1 MSVPVYPMQM
11 GANPYATAGQ
21 NGASPYAIAS
31 ASPSIDA
38 TSPYAHDQRFQPPPQ
53 AYTPGAPP
61 QGYQRPHS
69 AIGMYSQE
77 SPVLEY
83 PGSSGAPSAP
93 LTGQLARQQQQPP
106 LPPSPSIVIAS
117 AAKRKRDA
125 KDARE
130 AKKVRPHSA
139 STTRL
144 LTDAT
149 GLAASDND
157 DDDDERSSKLDFID
171 RASSDSLFYRRDAS
185 RCAGLR
191 HQSRACDR
199 ALASTTSA
207 ARFRRVDGILL
218 SRRRRRTPLCGSAQR
233 ESTAFCQR
241 YEQRGGESWIP
252 ASS

>member
-21 NGASPYAIAS
+21 NGASPYALAG

-53 AYTPGAPP
+53 AYAPGMPP

-130 AKKVRPHSA
+130 AKKVRLHSVLA
-139 STTRL
+139 TGL

-149 GLAASDND
+149 GPAASDD
-157 DDDDERSSKLDFID
+157 DDNDGERSSKLDFID
-171 RASSDSLFYRRDAS
+171 RASTDSFLDCRDAS
-185 RCAGLR
+185 QRPGL
-191 HQSRACDR
+191 
-199 ALASTTSA
+199 
-207 ARFRRVDGILL
+207 
-218 SRRRRRTPLCGSAQR
+218 
-233 ESTAFCQR
+233 
-241 YEQRGGESWIP
+241 
-252 ASS
+252 